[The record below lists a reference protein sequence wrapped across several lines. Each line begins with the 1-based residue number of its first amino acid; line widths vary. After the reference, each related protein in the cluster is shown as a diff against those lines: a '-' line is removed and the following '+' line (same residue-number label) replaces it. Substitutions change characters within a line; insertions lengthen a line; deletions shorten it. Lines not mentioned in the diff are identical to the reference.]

1 MNIAKYILFCFLVY
15 ANTSSRAQIA
25 NYVSNGGFENYY
37 TKGLFQQASYWN
49 ATDSSKFYGNL
60 IMPPY
65 VPLNSFSYQ
74 WPHNGKNYL
83 GTTLFCPTCIGS
95 AGRGYPR
102 NLLKTVLKFGKV
114 YCFTMYIYL
123 TNQSS
128 YGIDEIGVFF
138 GDTNLDTILNC
149 NSAIPYLIPQIKST
163 GSVFLTDTFNWVPIT
178 GTFVASGSEKYLMI
192 GNFKSNS
199 STNNIFV
206 NSANSPAVFADYQI
220 DDVSLIEIDLPAYAG
235 PDKSVKV
242 GDSAFIGRQ
251 PDVGIDEACIWY
263 KMTSLTTSVSIDTV
277 AGLWVKPVTTTTYV
291 VKQKISCGSEKL
303 DTVVVF
309 MDLVGLNENTK
320 VIKEYLN
327 IFPVPAKNY
336 IRLSIPDQ
344 AWLNDFKTLLIYNNL
359 GQILREEEL
368 NFKNNTFIVQTSD
381 LNNGIYYLK
390 LTGPQNIS
398 IPIRFIIDQ

>member
-1 MNIAKYILFCFLVY
+1 MFV
-15 ANTSSRAQIA
+15 
-25 NYVSNGGFENYY
+25 
-37 TKGLFQQASYWN
+37 
-49 ATDSSKFYGNL
+49 NL
-60 IMPPY
+60 T
-65 VPLNSFSYQ
+65 
-74 WPHNGKNYL
+74 H
-83 GTTLFCPTCIGS
+83 
-95 AGRGYPR
+95 
-102 NLLKTVLKFGKV
+102 
-114 YCFTMYIYL
+114 
-123 TNQSS
+123 QST
-128 YGIDEIGVFF
+128 YGIDAIGAYF
-138 GDTNLDTILNC
+138 GDVSLDTITRC
-149 NSAIPYLIPQIKST
+149 NSPITYLTPQVTNPINT
-163 GSVFLTDTFNWVPIT
+163 LIVDTLNWIPIT
-178 GTFVASGSEKYLMI
+178 GTFVANGTEKYLLI
-192 GNFKSNS
+192 GDFKSDAA
-199 STNNIFV
+199 TNKILV
-206 NSANSPAVFADYQI
+206 NPANLPTIGSDYLI

-263 KMTSLTTSVSIDTV
+263 KMTSLTSSVSIDTV

-291 VKQKISCGSEKL
+291 VKQKIWCGNEKA

-309 MDLVGLNENTK
+309 LDLVGLNENTK

-359 GQILREEEL
+359 GQVLREEEL

-390 LTGPQNIS
+390 FTGPQNIS